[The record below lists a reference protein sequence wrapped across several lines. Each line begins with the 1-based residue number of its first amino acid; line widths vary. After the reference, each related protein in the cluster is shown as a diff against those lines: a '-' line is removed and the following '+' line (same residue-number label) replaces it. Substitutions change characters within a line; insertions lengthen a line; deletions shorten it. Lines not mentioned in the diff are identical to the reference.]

1 MSRAVSVPVFPV
13 SVFPAS
19 STAKIAVAP
28 SAMTVHLVN
37 PSHISFGIGVI
48 TPRWLFVLGAATPA
62 AYGLPNIV
70 DETLEP
76 LDLHTIKAGDIVGI
90 GIHTGNALR
99 GYEIGTAA
107 RARGATVVFGGIHAT
122 LYPDEAHE
130 LGGAHAVVC
139 GDGDVVWPLVINDAA
154 HGTLQRRYEGG
165 RVDADRFVPA
175 RWDLLPAGRYMWG
188 SVQTVRGCPK
198 HCSFCSVWRTDGQ
211 KPRQRGVDS
220 VVEEIIDLRRQG
232 FRFVALADDNF
243 YPVALADLAMAERQ
257 GNVSRLEQL
266 RALRA
271 ERFELMAR
279 LAELPPD
286 MVFFT
291 QITMEAAEDDS
302 FLDAM
307 RRAHIKGALVGVE
320 AVTPEGLRDVYKNF
334 NEAGEALVDRL
345 KKFREHGVYV
355 LGSFIFGLPSDRAS
369 TFDATADVAERA
381 GVAFAQFVMLTP
393 YPGTVDFEAWE
404 KKVGASAERVAG
416 IPITRHW
423 LIPQAQRPKVY
434 APHPV
439 MTPDEIRARTQ
450 AVWDRFYSLRRIWVR
465 SRCAQTLRARLAFV
479 LISKLYRQMYAN
491 TGIATDSA
499 RVNRANRW
507 ARLIAR
513 PCRRLFVARP
523 LPAFG
528 ERSGTRLAA
537 QSTRGGRDGQETE
550 QV

>member
-1 MSRAVSVPVFPV
+1 MA
-13 SVFPAS
+13 
-19 STAKIAVAP
+19 
-28 SAMTVHLVN
+28 VHLVN
-37 PSHISFGIGVI
+37 PSHLSFGVGVI
-48 TPRWLFVLGAATPA
+48 TPRWLFVLAAATPA
-62 AYGLPNIV
+62 SYGRPLIT

-76 LDLHTIKAGDIVGI
+76 LDVDTVRAGDIVGI

-99 GYEIGTAA
+99 GYEIGQQL

-130 LGGAHAVVC
+130 LGGAHAVVR
-139 GDGDVVWPLVINDAA
+139 GDGDVVWPVVLEHAVQGA
-154 HGTLQRRYEGG
+154 LQRTYEGG
-165 RVDADRFVPA
+165 RVDADAFVPA
-175 RWDLLPAGRYMWG
+175 RWDLLPEGRYMWG

-211 KPRQRGVDS
+211 KPRQRRVDV
-220 VVEEIIDLRRQG
+220 VVEEIRELRRRG

-257 GNVSRLEQL
+257 KNTARLEQL

-279 LAELPPD
+279 LAELPRD

-291 QITMEAAEDDS
+291 QITMEAAEDPA

-307 RRAHIKGALVGVE
+307 RRANIKGALVGVE
-320 AVTPEGLRDVYKNF
+320 AVTPEGLKDVYKNF
-334 NEAGEALVDRL
+334 NDAGDALVERL
-345 KKFREHGVYV
+345 RTFREHGVHV
-355 LGSFIFGLPSDRAS
+355 LGSFIFGLPSDRPS
-369 TFDATADVAERA
+369 TFDATAEVAERA
-381 GVAFAQFVMLTP
+381 GLTFAQFVMLTP

-404 KKVGASAERVAG
+404 KKMGADAARVAG

-423 LIPQAQRPKVY
+423 LIPQAHRPKVY

-450 AVWDRFYSLRRIWVR
+450 AVWDRFYSLPRIWAR
-465 SRCAQTLRARLAFV
+465 SRCTPTLRARLAFV

-499 RVNRANRW
+499 RVSRANRW

-523 LPAFG
+523 LP
-528 ERSGTRLAA
+528 TLAGPA
-537 QSTRGGRDGQETE
+537 PE
-550 QV
+550 V

>member
-1 MSRAVSVPVFPV
+1 MPQRSNGDTPAAVEWHDTRPAAGV
-13 SVFPAS
+13 SCDARQDMG
-19 STAKIAVAP
+19 TNGIR
-28 SAMTVHLVN
+28 VHLVN
-37 PSHISFGIGVI
+37 PSHLSFGVGVI
-48 TPRWLFVLGAATPA
+48 TPRWLFVLAGATPA
-62 AYGLPNIV
+62 AYGPPQIV

-76 LDLHTIKAGDIVGI
+76 FDIDGVQAGDIVGI

-99 GYEIGTAA
+99 GYEIGT
-107 RARGATVVFGGIHAT
+107 RVNARGATVVFGGIHAT
-122 LYPDEAHE
+122 LFPDEAHA
-130 LGGAHAVVC
+130 LGGAHAVVR
-139 GDGDVVWPLVINDAA
+139 GDGDVVWPTVLEHAVR
-154 HGTLQRRYEGG
+154 GEVQRIYEGG

-175 RWDLLPAGRYMWG
+175 RWDLLPEGRYMWG

-211 KPRQRGVDS
+211 KPRQRT
-220 VVEEIIDLRRQG
+220 VETVIAEIVELRRRG

-243 YPVALADLAMAERQ
+243 YPVTLADLAMAERQ
-257 GNVSRLEQL
+257 RNPTRLEQL
-266 RALRA
+266 RALRG

-279 LAELPPD
+279 LAELPAD

-291 QITMEAAEDDS
+291 QITMEAAEDEA
-302 FLDAM
+302 FLEAM
-307 RRAHIKGALVGVE
+307 RRANIKGALVGVE
-320 AVTPEGLRDVYKNF
+320 AVTPEGLKDVFKNF
-334 NEAGEALVDRL
+334 NHAGDALVERL
-345 KKFREHGVYV
+345 RTFRQHGVYV
-355 LGSFIFGLPSDRAS
+355 LGSFIFGLPSDRES

-381 GVAFAQFVMLTP
+381 ELAFAQFVMLTP
-393 YPGTVDFEAWE
+393 YPGTVDFETWE
-404 KKVGASAERVAG
+404 KGVGADVERVAG

-439 MTPDEIRARTQ
+439 MTADEIRTRTQ
-450 AVWDRFYSLRRIWVR
+450 AVWDRFYSLRRIWAR
-465 SRCAQTLRARLAFV
+465 SRCTPSLRARLAFV

-523 LPAFG
+523 LPA
-528 ERSGTRLAA
+528 SA
-537 QSTRGGRDGQETE
+537 QADA
-550 QV
+550 

>member
-1 MSRAVSVPVFPV
+1 MPQRSNGDTPAAVEWHDTRPAAGV
-13 SVFPAS
+13 SCDARQDMG
-19 STAKIAVAP
+19 TNGIR
-28 SAMTVHLVN
+28 VHLVN
-37 PSHISFGIGVI
+37 PSHLSFGVGVI
-48 TPRWLFVLGAATPA
+48 TPRWLFVLAGATPA
-62 AYGLPNIV
+62 AYGPPQIV

-76 LDLHTIKAGDIVGI
+76 FDIDGVQAGDIVGI

-99 GYEIGTAA
+99 GYEIGT
-107 RARGATVVFGGIHAT
+107 RVNARGATVVFGGIHAT
-122 LYPDEAHE
+122 LFPDEAHA
-130 LGGAHAVVC
+130 LGGAHAVVR
-139 GDGDVVWPLVINDAA
+139 GDGDVVWPTVLEHAVR
-154 HGTLQRRYEGG
+154 GEVQRIYEGG

-175 RWDLLPAGRYMWG
+175 RWDLLPEGRYMWG

-211 KPRQRGVDS
+211 KPRQRT
-220 VVEEIIDLRRQG
+220 VETVIAEIVELRRRG

-243 YPVALADLAMAERQ
+243 YPVTLADLAMAERQ
-257 GNVSRLEQL
+257 RNPTRLEQL
-266 RALRA
+266 RALRG

-279 LAELPPD
+279 LAELPAD

-291 QITMEAAEDDS
+291 QITMEAAEDEA
-302 FLDAM
+302 FLEAM
-307 RRAHIKGALVGVE
+307 RRANIKGALVGVE
-320 AVTPEGLRDVYKNF
+320 AVTPEGLKDVFKNF
-334 NEAGEALVDRL
+334 NHAGDALVERL
-345 KKFREHGVYV
+345 RTFRQHGVYV
-355 LGSFIFGLPSDRAS
+355 LGSFIFGLPSDRES

-381 GVAFAQFVMLTP
+381 ELAFAQFVMLTP
-393 YPGTVDFEAWE
+393 YPGTVDFETWE
-404 KKVGASAERVAG
+404 KGVGADVERVAG

-439 MTPDEIRARTQ
+439 MTADEIRTRTQ

-465 SRCAQTLRARLAFV
+465 SRCTPTLRARLAFV

-523 LPAFG
+523 LPASA
-528 ERSGTRLAA
+528 RADA
-537 QSTRGGRDGQETE
+537 
-550 QV
+550 